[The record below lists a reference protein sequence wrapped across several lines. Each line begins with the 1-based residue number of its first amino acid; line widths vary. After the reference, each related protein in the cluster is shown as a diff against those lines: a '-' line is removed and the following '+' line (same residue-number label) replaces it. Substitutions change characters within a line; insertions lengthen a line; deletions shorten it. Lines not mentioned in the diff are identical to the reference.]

1 MFGAE
6 GMVIEGWQG
15 KPPQI
20 LIPDGPLGRRP
31 CLPGNWLVRH
41 PASGSIAVL
50 SSREFYELY
59 EAAPEPKPGGD
70 DEPQGGEEASP
81 DPFSEVDVLRVS
93 EVDVL
98 RAHLRQALELLGEAS
113 EVMGG
118 VPGSVA
124 WYAQVRRWRE
134 DVAELNA
141 AIEWDTDRGELKT
154 DKEV

>member
-41 PASGSIAVL
+41 PASESMAVL
-50 SSREFYELY
+50 SSKEFYRLY
-59 EAAPEPKPGGD
+59 EAAPAPETGGD
-70 DEPQGGEEASP
+70 GDTQEEGDASP
-81 DPFSEVDVLRVS
+81 DPFSGAH
-93 EVDVL
+93 VL
-98 RAHLRQALELLGEAS
+98 RAHLRQALELLETAS
-113 EVMGG
+113 EVMED
-118 VPGSVA
+118 VPGSD
-124 WYAQVRRWRE
+124 AQVRRWRG